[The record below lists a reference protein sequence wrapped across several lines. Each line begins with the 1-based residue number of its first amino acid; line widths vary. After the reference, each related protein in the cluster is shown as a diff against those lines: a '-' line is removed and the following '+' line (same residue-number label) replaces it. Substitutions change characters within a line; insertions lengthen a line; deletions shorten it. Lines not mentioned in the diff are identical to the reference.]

1 MWRRLVQFIG
11 SLYCQYYLQGC
22 QANSA
27 DRKIVCFFKQWV
39 HFILSYFLVLRNWEK
54 MNHKTR
60 YSRQWSCLSAKLK
73 LNRFARSK
81 WLHTHK
87 GPLVIFFSN
96 IWYNNYDVQ
105 ANSTYS
111 SRTSCE
117 VDWNIMTKNFNV
129 RIQKVWLA
137 SVTLSAISS
146 K

>member
-27 DRKIVCFFKQWV
+27 DRKIVCLFKQWV

-54 MNHKTR
+54 VNHKTR

-81 WLHTHK
+81 WLHTLK
-87 GPLVIFFSN
+87 GPLVNFFP
-96 IWYNNYDVQ
+96 
-105 ANSTYS
+105 
-111 SRTSCE
+111 TSGIT
-117 VDWNIMTKNFNV
+117 IMMFRQTL
-129 RIQKVWLA
+129 RIVLEPLVKLIGISWPK
-137 SVTLSAISS
+137 TLMWEY
-146 K
+146 KKFD